1 MTTLSMWPGSS
12 SGEAARTQ
20 GFTQKW
26 EDHLLLC
33 FTGFSWPLSTP
44 SPIVNGLLE
53 QDSQARRMWR
63 NEALSARGPES
74 FFQKVTW
81 ETMLEVHLFSPIW
94 QKDSKSQKA
103 FCIIC
108 MRLRRQPVKGKVWHS
123 SWLGPA
129 EGAPLGVQ
137 QKWPSHV
144 WSKLAQRMASQAH
157 PGARGATLAITAWT
171 KCTAKTLNT

>member
-12 SGEAARTQ
+12 SGEAVRTQ

-26 EDHLLLC
+26 EAHLLLC
-33 FTGFSWPLSTP
+33 FTGFSWPLSAP

-53 QDSQARRMWR
+53 QEGQMYSRRTWR
-63 NEALSARGPES
+63 NEALSAQEHES
-74 FFQKVTW
+74 FFRRWPEKPSLKFTFF
-81 ETMLEVHLFSPIW
+81 LPIW
-94 QKDSKSQKA
+94 QKKLKMPADLPLKA

-123 SWLGPA
+123 SWLEPA

-137 QKWPSHV
+137 QKWLSHV
-144 WSKLAQRMASQAH
+144 WSKLAQRMAS
-157 PGARGATLAITAWT
+157 
-171 KCTAKTLNT
+171 